1 MMSLPKLI
9 LIAVV
14 IFVVWYA
21 VRWLNRPPGVAPR
34 RRPVTPGTSGA
45 GPGQARRVEAEDLVA
60 CPTCGAYVAQS
71 ARSCGRAACPRP
83 R

>member
-1 MMSLPKLI
+1 MISFPKLL

-14 IFVVWYA
+14 IFAVWYA
-21 VRWLNRPPGVAPR
+21 VRWLNRPPAAKSR
-34 RRPVTPGTSGA
+34 ARPA
-45 GPGQARRVEAEDLVA
+45 GPGRQTGPQAARRVEAEDLVA